1 LVASFYPETKV
12 SYDAMKMKLI
22 TTFGRCS
29 RPTILAYLGRPETR
43 QKETVS
49 HLVQYSKSGTTTNKT
64 HTFVHKLPKRRGYV
78 ELFGLAS
85 LHQDFRTGKVWFR
98 LFHTE
103 QTKIDSPSPLT
114 NPQHESCPQKETMYE
129 VDEEFNEALAYAK
142 HQVSE
147 KLTTKNFSF
156 LNSGSVGVNEKSV
169 LQVKRDVGRDRERER
184 DIKQRKKIEVSESKL
199 SDEEKLLFSALDR
212 SCREAS

>member
-1 LVASFYPETKV
+1 
-12 SYDAMKMKLI
+12 
-22 TTFGRCS
+22 
-29 RPTILAYLGRPETR
+29 
-43 QKETVS
+43 
-49 HLVQYSKSGTTTNKT
+49 
-64 HTFVHKLPKRRGYV
+64 
-78 ELFGLAS
+78 
-85 LHQDFRTGKVWFR
+85 
-98 LFHTE
+98 
-103 QTKIDSPSPLT
+103 
-114 NPQHESCPQKETMYE
+114 MYE

-212 SCREAS
+212 SYREAS